1 MNKTIIIPAKMDQ
14 IIPGL
19 WIGDLACALATDY
32 LELAGITHIVTALK
46 QQLPSPIVLPDGRK
60 IESEQIYY
68 VNIDDIDSAPI
79 LVHFPGA
86 IEFIDEAL
94 QQRWLED
101 EEGEGDSTD
110 IQDEQRSS
118 NSRTIPPKGKKPG
131 QWATMGEGTVLVHCH
146 AGISRSVA
154 IVLAYLMHV
163 RRITVQDALSLVRSR
178 RSIADPNPGFMH
190 QLELYESAGLN
201 VDVRNQRIRRFLMS
215 QASILR
221 GDPIDDVLLSYYPSP
236 LHSPA
241 NSFPGS
247 ILGGTN
253 NSGSSGGG
261 IGGMG
266 LQFSKLDMS
275 DSGSRKSSIGYAAS
289 DGNSNSD
296 QHSPISSGRNSATM
310 SRQNSRIAASSAA
323 AKGANERNR
332 RSSRSEGSDAKV
344 NITKQEGEILDLS
357 KSPPMPDE
365 NNQLFDEDDEREN
378 KRIRDEKVNKLIKE
392 NFTSIS
398 EPHEVMITVNSGNLP
413 GGVNKVRGNQ
423 VRSEISK
430 TSQAPQ
436 KNGTLPK
443 PKFNCMKLRC
453 KKCRRELA
461 AQDHVVEHEAGM
473 GKDAFDVR
481 KREKDV
487 EQKSRDNRATM
498 EQGSAVATR
507 SAARQSNSSEM
518 TMEERFG
525 ATKRSSEDDKE
536 EEEVVA
542 PTQSTF
548 KSAASLS
555 AQLPPH
561 LAALRRGTPTTSQAN
576 GNSIPT
582 RPPPS
587 TRNNQAQTSTPSNDF
602 RKMLHSHLCSSYFV
616 EPLAWM
622 TVLRSGEVAGRLDCP
637 SVRCGAKLGSWDWA
651 GMQCACGAWVTPAF
665 ALHRSKVDE
674 I

>member
-1 MNKTIIIPAKMDQ
+1 MDQ

-32 LELAGITHIVTALK
+32 LEMAGITHIVTAMK
-46 QQLPSPIVLPDGRK
+46 QRLPSPITLPDGRK
-60 IESEQIYY
+60 IDDDHIYH
-68 VNIDDIDSAPI
+68 VNIDDIESAPI
-79 LVHFPGA
+79 LVHFPGV

-94 QQRWLED
+94 QQTWIED
-101 EEGEGDSTD
+101 GDGEEISAET
-110 IQDEQRSS
+110 QDEQKAS
-118 NSRTIPPKGKKPG
+118 NSRTNPPPGKKPG

-154 IVLAYLMHV
+154 IVLAYLMHM
-163 RRITVQDALSLVRSR
+163 RKISVQDALNLVRSR
-178 RSIADPNPGFMH
+178 RSIADPNSGFMH
-190 QLELYESAGLN
+190 QLELYESADCS

-247 ILGGTN
+247 TQQG
-253 NSGSSGGG
+253 SGSGG

-266 LQFSKLDMS
+266 LQFSKLDTS
-275 DSGSRKSSIGYAAS
+275 DSGSRKSSVGHAAS
-289 DGNSNSD
+289 DSD
-296 QHSPISSGRNSATM
+296 HQSPISSGRNSATM
-310 SRQNSRIAASSAA
+310 SRQNSRIAASTAA
-323 AKGANERNR
+323 ARGANERHR
-332 RSSRSEGSDAKV
+332 
-344 NITKQEGEILDLS
+344 
-357 KSPPMPDE
+357 
-365 NNQLFDEDDEREN
+365 
-378 KRIRDEKVNKLIKE
+378 
-392 NFTSIS
+392 S

-423 VRSEISK
+423 ARSESSRAQ
-430 TSQAPQ
+430 TNNSSS
-436 KNGTLPK
+436 LPK
-443 PKFNCMKLRC
+443 PKFKAMKLRC

-481 KREKDV
+481 KREKDI

-498 EQGSAVATR
+498 EQ
-507 SAARQSNSSEM
+507 SN
-518 TMEERFG
+518 TQDLTLEERFG
-525 ATKRSSEDDKE
+525 ATERPSGNDVTE
-536 EEEVVA
+536 EEETENAKPIPPA
-542 PTQSTF
+542 PSAF

-561 LAALRRGTPTTSQAN
+561 LAALRRGTPAAPQTN
-576 GNSIPT
+576 GNSIPS

-587 TRNNQAQTSTPSNDF
+587 ATQSQASTPSNDF

-622 TVLRSGEVAGRLDCP
+622 TMLRSGEVAGRLDCP
-637 SVRCGAKLGSWDWA
+637 TARCGAKLGSWDWA

-674 I
+674 V

>member
-1 MNKTIIIPAKMDQ
+1 MDQ

-32 LELAGITHIVTALK
+32 LEMAGITHIVTAMK
-46 QQLPSPIVLPDGRK
+46 QRLPSPITLPDGRK
-60 IESEQIYY
+60 IDDDHIYY
-68 VNIDDIDSAPI
+68 VNIDDIESAPI
-79 LVHFPGA
+79 LVHFPGV

-94 QQRWLED
+94 QQEWIED
-101 EEGEGDSTD
+101 EDGEETSTE
-110 IQDEQRSS
+110 IQDEQKAS
-118 NSRTIPPKGKKPG
+118 NSRTVPPEGKKTG

-154 IVLAYLMHV
+154 IVLAYLMHM
-163 RRITVQDALSLVRSR
+163 RKISVQDALNLIRSR
-178 RSIADPNPGFMH
+178 RPIADPNSGFMH
-190 QLELYESAGLN
+190 QLELYESAGCS

-241 NSFPGS
+241 NSFPGTTQQ
-247 ILGGTN
+247 G
-253 NSGSSGGG
+253 SGSGG

-266 LQFSKLDMS
+266 LQFSKLDTS
-275 DSGSRKSSIGYAAS
+275 DSGSRKSSIGHAAS
-289 DGNSNSD
+289 DSD
-296 QHSPISSGRNSATM
+296 HHSPISSGRNSATM
-310 SRQNSRIAASSAA
+310 SRQNSRIAASTAA
-323 AKGANERNR
+323 AKGANERHR
-332 RSSRSEGSDAKV
+332 RSSRSEGSDA
-344 NITKQEGEILDLS
+344 NTNTAKQEGEPLDLS

-365 NNQLFDEDDEREN
+365 NSQLFDEDDERDN
-378 KRIRDEKVNKLIKE
+378 KRLRDEKVNKLIRE

-423 VRSEISK
+423 IRSDSSK
-430 TSQAPQ
+430 SSQPQ
-436 KNGTLPK
+436 AGNSSTLPK
-443 PKFNCMKLRC
+443 PKFKAMKLRC

-481 KREKDV
+481 KREKDI

-498 EQGSAVATR
+498 EQS
-507 SAARQSNSSEM
+507 SAAGL
-518 TMEERFG
+518 TLEERFG
-525 ATKRSSEDDKE
+525 ATKRSSGEDVTE
-536 EEEVVA
+536 EQVENAKTATSA
-542 PTQSTF
+542 PSAF

-561 LAALRRGTPTTSQAN
+561 LAALRRGAPAAQQTN
-576 GNSIPT
+576 GNSIPS

-587 TRNNQAQTSTPSNDF
+587 ATQSQISTPSNDF

-637 SVRCGAKLGSWDWA
+637 TARCGAKLGSWDWA

-674 I
+674 V